1 MLNCKKLTE
10 SWEVKKLKPTKQ
22 LMEEHNAIKL
32 MLKILDAVGKKLQSG
47 EKVDF
52 EHLDQILEF
61 LRTFADKCHHGKE
74 ESLLFPAMEKAG
86 IPREGGPIGVM
97 VREHEIG
104 RGFIKELSN
113 AINDYKRGKMDVIL
127 NIVGIAKSYIELLAQ
142 HIEKEDNIL
151 FPIADN
157 ILTQEVQEKLL
168 EEFEK
173 TESEQISANKHEEL
187 LQLLNRLKKI
197 YME

>member
-1 MLNCKKLTE
+1 
-10 SWEVKKLKPTKQ
+10 LKPTKQ